1 MTSEILHLNHAIL
14 RRWKKDLPD
23 VAKIGAQV
31 VRLANDILAVTIC
44 RDGRL
49 IADKENRMSNVF
61 CGATDCK
68 YNEDEYCTKNEIS
81 LYLIDVLYKGRDDF
95 EPKEETIELEQE

>member
-1 MTSEILHLNHAIL
+1 
-14 RRWKKDLPD
+14 
-23 VAKIGAQV
+23 
-31 VRLANDILAVTIC
+31 
-44 RDGRL
+44 
-49 IADKENRMSNVF
+49 MSNVF

-81 LYLIDVLYKGRDDF
+81 LYLIDVLYKGCDDF